1 MSSSQESEC
10 TKSGLQ
16 VILEDKINR
25 KKREIDLL
33 SQIIEI
39 MKIELIESKDVFTR
53 HNLDPERA
61 NQLEQQD
68 QMAIRDLMYE
78 IDILENNIKNNV
90 GALEELHRRLQHLE
104 KVLSNHILS
113 NIKPAC
119 YNSDDD

>member
-53 HNLDPERA
+53 HNLDPESA

-90 GALEELHRRLQHLE
+90 VALEELHRRLQHLE